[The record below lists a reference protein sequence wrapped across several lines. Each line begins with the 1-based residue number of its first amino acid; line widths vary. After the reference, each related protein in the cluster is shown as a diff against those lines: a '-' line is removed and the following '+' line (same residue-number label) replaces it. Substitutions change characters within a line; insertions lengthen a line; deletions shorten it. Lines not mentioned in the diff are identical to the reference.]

1 MCRKQ
6 FAEPDRSDRDGGNNR
21 KKSIG
26 EYWSESIGA
35 PVSRPVHERSSSS
48 PERVAVADIKIVSRF
63 VSHRKALQRNL
74 IHLKRFVEHYFPFS
88 KNGTTQMC
96 GTFPSAT
103 TWIFDFLVIDNG
115 VLSMYFP
122 RNAEAFIFKEEI

>member
-1 MCRKQ
+1 
-6 FAEPDRSDRDGGNNR
+6 
-21 KKSIG
+21 
-26 EYWSESIGA
+26 
-35 PVSRPVHERSSSS
+35 
-48 PERVAVADIKIVSRF
+48 
-63 VSHRKALQRNL
+63 
-74 IHLKRFVEHYFPFS
+74 
-88 KNGTTQMC
+88 MC